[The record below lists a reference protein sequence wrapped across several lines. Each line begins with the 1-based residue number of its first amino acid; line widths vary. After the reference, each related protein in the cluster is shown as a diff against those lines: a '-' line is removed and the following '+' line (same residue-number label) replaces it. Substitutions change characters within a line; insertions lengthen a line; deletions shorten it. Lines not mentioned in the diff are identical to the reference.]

1 MKLKMFALIISV
13 VCVFTTFT
21 ACGDDTGS
29 NSTPGYTQVGSNSGE
44 EIVSG
49 KPEVEKYYNN
59 LTGCYVE
66 GSKNKENLR
75 PVAVMINNLGKAQ
88 KVQTGLAD
96 ASIIYET
103 FVEGGITRLLAIY
116 KDVGSVGEIGSVR
129 SARYSYVD
137 LANGHDALYFHC
149 GLDKNYTQK
158 LMKQLN
164 LDNIDINTGIYGD
177 YGYRVKNG
185 LAREHTMYTTGELIA
200 KALERVNLQPDYMY
214 RYPHEFSGGQ
224 RQRICVAKALVLE
237 PKLIVCD
244 EPVSALDVSIQAQ
257 LLNLMNK
264 LQADLGVTFIF
275 IAHDLSVVQYMS
287 DRIGVMY
294 FGNMVELADA
304 DELYNNTM
312 HPYTEALLSAVP
324 VPVING
330 KRDRIILEGDVP
342 SPMNPPTGCPF
353 HPRCTKCMEIC
364 KQEKP
369 QLQEKRNGHFVACH
383 LFDNK

>member
-88 KVQTGLAD
+88 KVQTGLAA

-200 KALERVNLQPDYMY
+200 KALEEKDRRTEKNDKRANLYEAWQNFADEDETVTLDGGVAENMSVFFSSSYITNFEYDAEQGKYM
-214 RYPHEFSGGQ
+214 
-224 RQRICVAKALVLE
+224 K
-237 PKLIVCD
+237 
-244 EPVSALDVSIQAQ
+244 
-257 LLNLMNK
+257 MNK
-264 LQADLGVTFIF
+264 SG
-275 IAHDLSVVQYMS
+275 
-287 DRIGVMY
+287 
-294 FGNMVELADA
+294 
-304 DELYNNTM
+304 NNTDYRTGENLYYKNVLILFTTVGNFDDGYRVYSKLDGGSGYYCTNGNYIKIKWTKGDSYQ
-312 HPYTEALLSAVP
+312 PFKITDENGNPVKYSAGNSYVC
-324 VPVING
+324 I
-330 KRDRIILEGDVP
+330 
-342 SPMNPPTGCPF
+342 T
-353 HPRCTKCMEIC
+353 
-364 KQEKP
+364 
-369 QLQEKRNGHFVACH
+369 
-383 LFDNK
+383 NKNRTDKTTIS

>member
-1 MKLKMFALIISV
+1 MADKNTLLVCENVTMEFRSPRRFLEKQKPSVKAVNDVSFEVKEGETFGLVGESGCGKTTLGKCIVRLLNPTAGKIFYNDNGEMKDLLHLDKKESKAMRRKIQI
-13 VCVFTTFT
+13 VFQDPYASLNPQHTILEAFDEPMRVH
-21 ACGDDTGS
+21 G
-29 NSTPGYTQVGSNSGE
+29 VGG
-44 EIVSG
+44 
-49 KPEVEKYYNN
+49 
-59 LTGCYVE
+59 
-66 GSKNKENLR
+66 NKEQR
-75 PVAVMINNLGKAQ
+75 K
-88 KVQTGLAD
+88 
-96 ASIIYET
+96 
-103 FVEGGITRLLAIY
+103 
-116 KDVGSVGEIGSVR
+116 
-129 SARYSYVD
+129 
-137 LANGHDALYFHC
+137 
-149 GLDKNYTQK
+149 
-158 LMKQLN
+158 
-164 LDNIDINTGIYGD
+164 
-177 YGYRVKNG
+177 
-185 LAREHTMYTTGELIA
+185 ELIA

-294 FGNMVELADA
+294 LGNMVELADA
-304 DELYNNTM
+304 DELYNNNM

-330 KRDRIILEGDVP
+330 KKDRIILEGDVP

-369 QLQEKRNGHFVACH
+369 QLEEKRDGHFVACH
-383 LFDNK
+383 LYK